1 MAGAPQLRETGWF
14 VTGRD
19 DDPVRHLFVRLE
31 ERTDG
36 SGTWTVELHL
46 CQARRTKPG
55 TAKRMYATGAD
66 ARAAL
71 QAIYLLSR
79 HLVDLPTWDPAVTAP
94 GRWKVRVGEP
104 TPQDLQMRRRN
115 RVAA

>member
-1 MAGAPQLRETGWF
+1 MAGAPQLREAGWF

-19 DDPVRHLFVRLE
+19 ADPVRHLFVRLE

-46 CQARRTKPG
+46 CQARRNQPG
-55 TAKRMYATGAD
+55 AAMQIYATEAD

-71 QAIYLLSR
+71 QAIYRLSR
-79 HLVDLPTWDPAVTAP
+79 HLIDLPTWDPAVLAP
-94 GRWKVRVGEP
+94 GRWNVRTVEP
-104 TPQDLQMRRRN
+104 TAQDLQMRRGN

>member
-1 MAGAPQLRETGWF
+1 VAGAPQLREAGWF

-19 DDPVRHLFVRLE
+19 ADPVRHLFIRLE

-46 CQARRTKPG
+46 CQARRDRPG
-55 TAKRMYATGAD
+55 TAMRTYATEAD

-71 QAIYLLSR
+71 QAIYQLSR
-79 HLVDLPTWDPAVTAP
+79 HLVDLPTWDHTDLAP
-94 GRWKVRVGEP
+94 GRWKVRTVGP

-115 RVAA
+115 RAAA